1 MVKTQLLNT
10 NKQDIKIAAEAI
22 KQGKTVVFPT
32 ETVYGLGANGLDKEA
47 VQKIYL
53 AKGRPAD
60 NPLILHLG
68 NLSWVERLAVNI
80 PKEFYLLVENFWPGP
95 LTVILQAKKNVIPE
109 VTLGGLD
116 TVALRMPG
124 HPLALELIKEA
135 DLPVAAPSANT
146 SGRPSPT
153 NHEHV
158 IEDLYGKVDYIFQG
172 GNTTIGIES
181 TVLDLSKGKAK
192 ILRPGSI
199 TYEELREVVE
209 VEEYTD
215 IQKGRILSP
224 GVKYRHYQPQA
235 PMKIILGEDNNV
247 IEEINKRI
255 PQLLKNYENVGV
267 LCFDEDIDKI
277 IKADRLHIIPVGS
290 KNNLLSVANN
300 LYKSLRDF
308 DTLRVNYILSRGINH
323 PQGLGIAISNRLN
336 KACGNNIDII

>member
-1 MVKTQLLNT
+1 MVKTKLLKT
-10 NKQDIKIAAEAI
+10 DKHDIKIAAEGI

-32 ETVYGLGANGLDKEA
+32 ETVYGLGANGLNKEA

-60 NPLILHLG
+60 NPLILHIG
-68 NLSWVERLAVNI
+68 NVSWVEKLAVNI
-80 PKEFYLLVENFWPGP
+80 PKEFYLLVDNFWPGP
-95 LTVILQAKKNVIPE
+95 LTVVLQAKKNVIPE
-109 VTLGGLD
+109 ITLGGLD

-124 HPLALELIKEA
+124 HPLALELINEG
-135 DLPVAAPSANT
+135 DLPIAAPSANT

-153 NHEHV
+153 NHSHV
-158 IEDLYGKVDYIFQG
+158 IEDLYGKVDYIFLG
-172 GNTTIGIES
+172 GDTPIGIES
-181 TVLDLSKGKAK
+181 TVLDLSGGKGK

-199 TYEELREVVE
+199 TYEELMEVVE
-209 VEEYTD
+209 VEEFVEG
-215 IQKGRILSP
+215 QKGKILSP

-235 PMKIILGEDNNV
+235 PMKVILGEDNHV
-247 IEEINKRI
+247 IEEINRRI
-255 PQLLKNYENVGV
+255 PHLLKIYQKIGV

-277 IKADRLHIIPVGS
+277 LKTDRLHIVPVGS

-300 LYKSLRDF
+300 LYKTLRTF
-308 DTLRVNYILSRGINH
+308 DTLKVSYILSRGINH